1 MYYVPLFLQ
10 LENDD
15 GVWLRLSPSSA
26 KKYDSDE
33 AWTLV
38 VHPSGRI
45 FLSKE
50 NDTSYKAFEPPPNS
64 LQASFPSAASVFG
77 TQESSDKSAAS
88 IFGFNPSGVPKLP
101 SEAASIFGSS
111 KPTDGGPPVPPPPP
125 SIKFGKMKLSF
136 GESGGEKEKGGD
148 KGEGSLFSL
157 GIPDSKA
164 KLPLKQPDQ
173 ALSGKDGSDK
183 LSESGSSSSILVV
196 NTRQALSPAVAEC
209 QRAIFAAFL
218 WQENLVH
225 DAMAA
230 ASHLKLHPD
239 ITKETRLDMGK
250 QERKTS
256 QVSKKEDGEREE
268 KKETEEEEE
277 AGNGEPDEE
286 VATPIANLP
295 PTINHLV
302 TFWDEIAVKV
312 VDSTNAPFQPPKVP
326 SIAEELQRLYDAE
339 KKELEKLKKEK
350 NNKEGGGGAAGGGTT
365 VCELCD
371 QTFPDPVT
379 YHMKDVHSGCRK
391 HANGWG
397 YNSRGTFCS
406 GWAGNCGDGGRGG
419 STWYLMCKDCHTK
432 YLQQKDES
440 KKKTPKQ
447 VVLPKMKSRKP
458 GKPRSLPAISTI
470 QGMIQNAKFLI
481 DISGDGDITKAKV
494 STPTF
499 SRQVST
505 PDESKDKTSSLP
517 RKSQEAPLPFKQKP
531 PAFLRSASVATGVA
545 PEPVKRIHSDSSEEV
560 LEIPPQFSRQCTV
573 GPTPR
578 VTESSGLVMKPSMAL
593 AKLMYQRSRKGMDSE
608 DSGYGRVLGFVQ
620 QYHDLEGLRVSMK
633 QSMRVSVLRSC
644 ALEVSSQMLYV
655 YQMRM

>member
-1 MYYVPLFLQ
+1 M
-10 LENDD
+10 ENDD

-26 KKYDSDE
+26 KKYESDE

-77 TQESSDKSAAS
+77 TQESSGTSAAS
-88 IFGFNPSGVPKLP
+88 IFGFNPSGMPKLS

-111 KPTDGGPPVPPPPP
+111 KPTDGSPPVAPPLP
-125 SIKFGKMKLSF
+125 SLKFGKMKLSF
-136 GESGGEKEKGGD
+136 GESIGEKEKGGD
-148 KGEGSLFSL
+148 KREGSLFSL
-157 GIPDSKA
+157 GISDSQ
-164 KLPLKQPDQ
+164 PLKQPDQ
-173 ALSGKDGSDK
+173 NQPGKDGGDE
-183 LSESGSSSSILVV
+183 LSKTDSSSSILVV
-196 NTRQALSPAVAEC
+196 HTRQALSPAVAEC

-250 QERKTS
+250 RERKTS

-268 KKETEEEEE
+268 KKETEEEE

-312 VDSTNAPFQPPKVP
+312 IDSTNVPFQPPKVP
-326 SIAEELQRLYDAE
+326 SIADELQRLYDEE

-350 NNKEGGGGAAGGGTT
+350 NKKGGGGGGAGGGGTT

-371 QTFPDPVT
+371 QSFPDPVT
-379 YHMKDVHSGCRK
+379 YHMKEVHPGCRK

-419 STWYLMCKDCHTK
+419 STWYLMCKDCHAK

-440 KKKTPKQ
+440 KKKAPKQ
-447 VVLPKMKSRKP
+447 MVLPKMKSRKP
-458 GKPRSLPAISTI
+458 GKPRSLPALSTI

-481 DISGDGDITKAKV
+481 DISGDSDITKPKV

-531 PAFLRSASVATGVA
+531 PAFLRSASLATGVA
-545 PEPVKRIHSDSSEEV
+545 PEPIKRIRSDSSEEV
-560 LEIPPQFSRQCTV
+560 LEISPHFSRQTTV
-573 GPTPR
+573 GPTSR
-578 VTESSGLVMKPSMAL
+578 VSESSSLVMKPSMAL

-633 QSMRVSVLRSC
+633 QAMRVSVLRSC
-644 ALEVSSQMLYV
+644 ALEVSMIYC
-655 YQMRM
+655 